1 MQDVSVKAPAGCIFQ
16 RKPILIKAYNS
27 YMGRV
32 DKSNQLLSYYTGQ
45 QKKNFFIGASN
56 IRAVLEYIW
65 GADSEN
71 NSVFFASAL
80 VFEIRYT
87 AHICLELVLCFC

>member
-1 MQDVSVKAPAGCIFQ
+1 MYFQPDDSV
-16 RKPILIKAYNS
+16 
-27 YMGRV
+27 GRLQ
-32 DKSNQLLSYYTGQ
+32 QLHWST
-45 QKKNFFIGASN
+45 KKNFFIGASN

-71 NSVFFASAL
+71 DGGFFASAL

-87 AHICLELVLCFC
+87 AHICLLVNLCRAFTSVD

>member
-1 MQDVSVKAPAGCIFQ
+1 MYKKFHIF
-16 RKPILIKAYNS
+16 RINYITVELLY
-27 YMGRV
+27 
-32 DKSNQLLSYYTGQ
+32 QLHWST
-45 QKKNFFIGASN
+45 KKNFFIGASN

-71 NSVFFASAL
+71 DGGFFASAL

-87 AHICLELVLCFC
+87 AHICLLVNLCRAFTSVD